1 MGDDKMGIQE
11 DVFEGFFKKLEDDEE
26 FLDSI
31 VEELKRL
38 RESGE
43 IASREKILEII
54 ENGGENVSKNQN
66 N

>member
-1 MGDDKMGIQE
+1 MGIQE
-11 DVFEGFFKKLEDDEE
+11 DIFKGFFKKLEDDEE
-26 FLDSI
+26 FPDSI

>member
-11 DVFEGFFKKLEDDEE
+11 DIFEGFFKKLEDDEE
-26 FLDSI
+26 FPDSI

-43 IASREKILEII
+43 IASQEKILEVI
-54 ENGGENVSKNQN
+54 EKRSENVSKNQN
-66 N
+66 D

>member
-11 DVFEGFFKKLEDDEE
+11 DIFEGFFKKLEDDEE

-43 IASREKILEII
+43 IASQEKILEVI
-54 ENGGENVSKNQN
+54 EKRSENVSKNQN
-66 N
+66 D